1 MIDKDKI
8 IELANPAIDNTD
20 MFIVDVRISKDN
32 RISLVIDS
40 DSGVKI
46 QDCINVSRAIEGNL
60 DREKEDFELNVM
72 SFGVGEPLV
81 LKRQYKKNLSREIR
95 VIYNDS
101 QVIEGE
107 LAEVNDDYITVRPKS
122 KKKKDKIEDI
132 NIAYQNIKEA
142 KIIVSFK

>member
-81 LKRQYKKNLSREIR
+81 LKRQYKKNISREIR

-107 LAEVNDDYITVRPKS
+107 LAEVNDDYIIVRPKP
-122 KKKKDKIEDI
+122 KNKKDKIEDI

>member
-1 MIDKDKI
+1 M
-8 IELANPAIDNTD
+8 
-20 MFIVDVRISKDN
+20 
-32 RISLVIDS
+32 
-40 DSGVKI
+40 KI

-107 LAEVNDDYITVRPKS
+107 LAEVNDDYIIVRPKP

>member
-107 LAEVNDDYITVRPKS
+107 LAEVNDDYIIVRPKP
-122 KKKKDKIEDI
+122 KNKKDKIEDI

>member
-107 LAEVNDDYITVRPKS
+107 LAEVNDDYIIVRSKP

>member
-107 LAEVNDDYITVRPKS
+107 LAEVNDDYIIVRPRP

>member
-107 LAEVNDDYITVRPKS
+107 LAEVNDDYIIIRPKP

>member
-32 RISLVIDS
+32 RISIVIDS

-107 LAEVNDDYITVRPKS
+107 LAEVNDDCIIVRPKP

>member
-101 QVIEGE
+101 QIIEGE

>member
-107 LAEVNDDYITVRPKS
+107 LAEVNDDYIIVRPKP
-122 KKKKDKIEDI
+122 KKKKDKIEDL

>member
-32 RISLVIDS
+32 RISIVIDS

-107 LAEVNDDYITVRPKS
+107 LAEVNDDYIIVRPKP

>member
-107 LAEVNDDYITVRPKS
+107 LAEVNDDYIIVRPKP

>member
-20 MFIVDVRISKDN
+20 MFIVDLKISKDN

-107 LAEVNDDYITVRPKS
+107 LAEVNDDYIIVRPKP